1 MIIREMKKT
10 VFLVLIPVLAGCG
23 SSNEK
28 NDKGLIDNSVDTFLV
43 EVSQVV
49 GVGKAEPEKEIVS
62 LAAATGGIVMEIY
75 HDDGD
80 SIKKGEPLVRPDD
93 ELENINV
100 AQYKSQY
107 LSQRA
112 QKEME
117 ELNLRDSEVQLANKE
132 RLLKSVKGLVD
143 KGAETRQNLDD
154 LETEVTGLRL
164 TVDRNRASVS
174 LAESRLNETA
184 QQLRY
189 AEAEAGRKTLR
200 SPYDGI
206 LLDMQV
212 EAGQAVSQYES
223 YAEVAPS
230 GAMTVRAEVD
240 ELFADRLKDGLEAQ
254 IRFVGSDST
263 VARGQVF
270 FVSPYLKKK
279 SLFSD
284 RASEQED
291 RLVREVRIKLDGTNN
306 LILNSKVEAVIKL
319 KESQP

>member
-80 SIKKGEPLVRPDD
+80 SIKKGEPLVRLDD

-319 KESQP
+319 K